1 VFHIPKDRLGGQSNQ
16 EARGSHARYLMDEQL
31 QRALNTLRAIRR
43 RYEME
48 RHLRPEAG
56 SRTVHAAF
64 GDSDMS
70 WIAAVIEALRTAA
83 SERLKLKNPP

>member
-1 VFHIPKDRLGGQSNQ
+1 MNEEL
-16 EARGSHARYLMDEQL
+16 E
-31 QRALNTLRAIRR
+31 RALNTLRAIRQ

-48 RHLRPEAG
+48 RHSRPEAG

-70 WIAAVIEALRTAA
+70 WIAAAIQALETAA
-83 SERLKLKNPP
+83 SQRLKLKNGP

>member
-1 VFHIPKDRLGGQSNQ
+1 
-16 EARGSHARYLMDEQL
+16 MDEQL
-31 QRALNTLRAIRR
+31 ERALNTLRAIRQ

-48 RHLRPEAG
+48 RHSHPEAG

-70 WIAAVIEALRTAA
+70 WIAAAIEALETAA
-83 SERLKLKNPP
+83 SERRKLKNAP